1 MPGHAPAWLLICSFE
16 TLHKERRLFL
26 VMYNTFKTF
35 IFLAAL
41 TALFML
47 FGQMLGGRS
56 GMTFALVLALGMNFF
71 AYWYSDRVA
80 LAMSHAREA
89 GQAEAPNLHSI
100 VAKLAVSAGLP
111 KPRVYIID
119 QETPNAFATGRNPE
133 HAAIAVTSG
142 ILRLLTHE
150 ELEGVLAHEFAHIR
164 NRDILISSIAA
175 VFAGAISYLASMAQW
190 ALIFGGLGGDDDEGG
205 GIVGSIVMMIVAPI
219 AAMLI
224 QMAISRSREY
234 QADATG
240 AEICH
245 HPEALAS
252 ALGKLEEW
260 NHRVPMEVNP
270 ATAQMYIVNPL
281 TSGAIANLFSTH
293 PPIQE
298 RIKRLLSMRGHV

>member
-1 MPGHAPAWLLICSFE
+1 MFN
-16 TLHKERRLFL
+16 TL
-26 VMYNTFKTF
+26 KTF

-41 TALFML
+41 TALFMVV
-47 FGQMLGGRS
+47 GRMLGGQA
-56 GMTFALVLALGMNFF
+56 GMTIALVFALGMNFF
-71 AYWYSDRVA
+71 AYWFSDRMA
-80 LAMSHAREA
+80 LAMSGAREVSP
-89 GQAEAPNLHSI
+89 AEAPQLHAI
-100 VAKLAVSAGLP
+100 VEKLAVSAGLP

-119 QETPNAFATGRNPE
+119 QDTPNAFATGRNPE
-133 HAAIAVTSG
+133 HAAVAVTSG

-150 ELEGVLAHEFAHIR
+150 ELEGVLSHELGHIK

-175 VFAGAISYLASMAQW
+175 VFAGAISYLANMAQW
-190 ALIFGGLGGDDDEGG
+190 ALIFGGLGGNDDDDSGG
-205 GIVGSIVMMIVAPI
+205 VIGAIIMMIVAPL

-234 QADATG
+234 LADATG

-252 ALGKLEEW
+252 ALQKLEEW
-260 NHRVPMEVNP
+260 NHRLPMQVNP

-298 RIKRLLSMRGHV
+298 RIKRLLALRGRV